1 MNIKENLTT
10 VNYWSGDGKGNK
22 KKNEYI
28 VIHYVG
34 AVSTAKNNADYFK
47 SKNRGSSAH
56 YFVDEK
62 EIYRVVKDSDSSWH
76 CGANKYYCG
85 ARNTNSIGIE
95 MCCYLNNGKLDIKEE
110 TIQHTVALT
119 KMLMKQYSIPL
130 DRVVRHYDVTHKNCP
145 APFVEDDHRWVDF
158 KNRLS
163 SFANSCEKVSKTNE
177 EIAREVIAGKWGVG
191 VVRKKRL
198 EQAGYDYI
206 TIQNIV
212 NRSLITVSH
221 KKSLNQLAK
230 EVINGE
236 WGNGATRKKKLTEA
250 GYDYAAVQKEV
261 NRILLG
267 E

>member
-206 TIQNIV
+206 TI
-212 NRSLITVSH
+212 
-221 KKSLNQLAK
+221 
-230 EVINGE
+230 
-236 WGNGATRKKKLTEA
+236 
-250 GYDYAAVQKEV
+250 
-261 NRILLG
+261 
-267 E
+267 